1 MSVPLLVRHPAPY
14 PTESLL
20 GYVLRVSEDNGYNS
34 PWSVYC
40 LAGMKSN
47 EIRASGVKLK
57 KLARITNWPQEKL
70 DTIAYSAPAGQ
81 RRWSRLLGNPVLPQD
96 LNLSHPRFC
105 PQCLCEKGFLEAHW
119 DLALMIAC
127 PAHRC
132 SLVSCCPQC
141 GRRLRWF
148 RRGVLECGCGGDLSD
163 CDLSSISEAEA
174 GLLNIIRRKALS
186 CPPAESNPMGLPQDQ
201 LMAMSLR
208 TMLLAIRTIGKHRII
223 ADGTSDWN
231 NEKKIVSA
239 ASRVL
244 VKWPTN
250 FIALLEDFGRQL
262 PSDIGGGVGKQ
273 FGGIYRALFRNK
285 AMGDPKHTEFLRLA
299 FLDFAINHWGRG
311 FVDHKI
317 IKKLGGSGSKRFLTQ
332 TEFAAR
338 IGVQQSTA
346 ARLLRNSTLP
356 SKRVKCGASDRVIV
370 DGDQFA
376 IPRTSPGRIYRDREA
391 AKHLGLSVSV
401 LKDIKRAGI
410 YEVNHLLPTRG
421 GFHEFDLKAFA
432 KNLLDSPGD
441 SEPSSIRGK
450 GTVTLRTVLCGNRN
464 SSEIKL
470 NVVQALLSRNIA
482 VLGNSDGTVGGLV
495 IDRAAYQQVV
505 ADARSSSTGT
515 TKNPVEV
522 ARLLS
527 CSRDAIPGLVK
538 VCALQARLTPTGLR
552 VSNESIASFSRE
564 YTSLSSIATVE
575 QTSSRALM
583 RRCEDRG
590 IWMLLVPM
598 PRQGGQPFIRKTDHV
613 KLTRQA

>member
-1 MSVPLLVRHPAPY
+1 VNIPPLVRHPAPA

-47 EIRASGVKLK
+47 EIRASGVKLE
-57 KLARITNWPQEKL
+57 KLARITNWPQGRL
-70 DTIAYSAPAGQ
+70 NAIAYSAPAGQ
-81 RRWSRLLGNPVLPQD
+81 PRWCRLLGNPVLPQD
-96 LNLSHPRFC
+96 LNLTHPRFC
-105 PQCLCEKGFLEAHW
+105 PQCTREKGFLEAHW
-119 DLALMIAC
+119 DLALMVAC

-148 RRGVLECGCGGDLSD
+148 RRGLLECECGGDLSN

-174 GLLNIIRRKALS
+174 GLLNIIRRKVLP
-186 CPPAESNPMGLPQDQ
+186 CPLAESNPIGLPQDQ

-208 TMLLAIRTIGKHRII
+208 SMLLTIRTMGKHRII
-223 ADGTSDWN
+223 ADGSSERN
-231 NEKKIVSA
+231 NEEIVSA

-244 VKWPTN
+244 KQWPTN
-250 FIALLEDFGRQL
+250 FIALLGDLGQQL
-262 PSDIGGGVGKQ
+262 RSDISGGVGTQ

-299 FLDFAINHWGRG
+299 FLDFAMNHWGRG

-317 IKKLGGSGSKRFLTQ
+317 IKKLGGSRSKRFLTQ

-370 DGDQFA
+370 DGDQVA
-376 IPRTSPGRIYRDREA
+376 IPRTSRGRIYRDREA

-410 YEVNHLLPTRG
+410 YEVNHLLPTRS
-421 GFHEFDLKAFA
+421 GFHELDLKAFA
-432 KNLLDSPGD
+432 NNLLDSAGD
-441 SEPSSIRGK
+441 HEPSSIRGK
-450 GTVTLRTVLCGNRN
+450 ETVTLRAVLCGNRN
-464 SSEIKL
+464 SSAIKL
-470 NVVQALLSRNIA
+470 NVVRAVLSRNIA
-482 VLGNSDGTVGGLV
+482 VLSNSDGTVGGLV
-495 IDRAAYQQVV
+495 IHPAGYQQIV
-505 ADARSSSTGT
+505 ADSRSSAAGN

-527 CSRDAIPGLVK
+527 CSRDAIPGLLK
-538 VCALQARLTPTGLR
+538 LSALQARVTPIGLR
-552 VSNESIASFSRE
+552 VSDESIAAFSRE
-564 YTSLSSIATVE
+564 YISLSSIARVE

-583 RRCEDRG
+583 RRCQDRG

-598 PRQGGQPFIRKTDHV
+598 PRQGPQPFIRKKDYMNH
-613 KLTRQA
+613 RR